1 MLVRKKL
8 FAKLI
13 SRIVS
18 LKYPFVTSLVLSQGQ
33 VWFVHGSRFPGDIQN
48 QRTLIRCNCF
58 EAECRSNH
66 MAEVRLK

>member
-1 MLVRKKL
+1 MFVRKEP

-18 LKYPFVTSLVLSQGQ
+18 LKYPFVTATGLVLNHEQSL
-33 VWFVHGSRFPGDIQN
+33 VHGSRFPGDIQN

-58 EAECRSNH
+58 EAMPE
-66 MAEVRLK
+66 